1 MSNDSS
7 IIPRSSRQR
16 TPISYLFLNVTYDG
30 TFWTLG
36 YWENVAD
43 CESGFFT
50 AVDEGTGV
58 ETFGR
63 YECFF
68 AEFVAVGV
76 AEDDTSEGRT
86 AN

>member
-7 IIPRSSRQR
+7 IIPRSSRQCA
-16 TPISYLFLNVTYDG
+16 PISYLFLNVTNDG

-43 CESGFFT
+43 SESGFFT

-58 ETFGR
+58 KTFGCN
-63 YECFF
+63 ESFF
-68 AEFVAVGV
+68 AEFVTVGV
-76 AEDDTSEGRT
+76 AEDDTGQGCT
-86 AN
+86 AG